1 MATQFD
7 PAFSFWI
14 NSFNTYLLKA
24 FHGAGPGSCS
34 GNEEVTTADKG
45 AVVVQMSNKQRIS

>member
-7 PAFSFWI
+7 PALSFWI

-45 AVVVQMSNKQRIS
+45 CCGSADEQ